1 MSGPKGTKRS
11 VKAFLSMSAN
21 CEKVILF
28 LWNPGKCHFEMSPWL
43 FLLIALLTTLNN
55 HYNYN
60 EKNNNINNISSDTI
74 TCRLVVMVV
83 LFGIW
88 GLCSLIAL
96 PATLNA
102 KTITI
107 NATRCY
113 SDQLCIYLMIT
124 RYLLN
129 IALDEY
135 LCCSFWIGLSDKPS

>member
-1 MSGPKGTKRS
+1 MTKWN
-11 VKAFLSMSAN
+11 F
-21 CEKVILF
+21 
-28 LWNPGKCHFEMSPWL
+28 WNPVAKFDIHS
-43 FLLIALLTTLNN
+43 
-55 HYNYN
+55 
-60 EKNNNINNISSDTI
+60 
-74 TCRLVVMVV
+74 RLVVMVV

-113 SDQLCIYLMIT
+113 FDKLCIYLMIK

-129 IALDEY
+129 IALGEY
-135 LCCSFWIGLSDKPS
+135 LCCSF